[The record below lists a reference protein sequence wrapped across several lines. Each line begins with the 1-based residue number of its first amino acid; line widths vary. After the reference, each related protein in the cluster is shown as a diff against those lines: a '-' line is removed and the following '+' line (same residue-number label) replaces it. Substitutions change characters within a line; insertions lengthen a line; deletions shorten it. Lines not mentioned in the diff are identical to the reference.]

1 MHVSI
6 VGTDLKA
13 YSKHVPFKYM
23 SALKHSGWSI
33 QIHTYTRTPTPT
45 HAYSCTFTN
54 YSSRKEQ
61 ILLLSSRVFPLF
73 PSPFLLSTF
82 LYLFAVFSHCF
93 SILFGGINAGFE
105 CDEMQICLMEGQ
117 LMKLELKLA
126 NGWKGKMK
134 PTSEWACKDSK
145 PRVQSVGDGK
155 EHLKRF
161 DLMHRLNLHL
171 SLAYALHTGS
181 RSHFSFYCLED
192 TVHIHKHSHPHAW
205 ASWSDKQMGGV
216 IFLTREKKSQFTPLI
231 FPCLP
236 KGDNPPTEWQPSY
249 EMQIRTRGLMSEE
262 RQRATL
268 SVKCIFGSKIV
279 VVQMCS
285 SSHVQIA

>member
-23 SALKHSGWSI
+23 SALQHSGWSI

-45 HAYSCTFTN
+45 HAYSFTFTN

-61 ILLLSSRVFPLF
+61 ILLLSSRVFPSF

-93 SILFGGINAGFE
+93 STLFGDINAGFE

-134 PTSEWACKDSK
+134 PTSEWACKDSE

-205 ASWSDKQMGGV
+205 ASWSDKQMSGV
-216 IFLTREKKSQFTPLI
+216 IFLTREKKKSVHPSHLS
-231 FPCLP
+231 LP
-236 KGDNPPTEWQPSY
+236 PK
-249 EMQIRTRGLMSEE
+249 RR
-262 RQRATL
+262 
-268 SVKCIFGSKIV
+268 
-279 VVQMCS
+279 
-285 SSHVQIA
+285 